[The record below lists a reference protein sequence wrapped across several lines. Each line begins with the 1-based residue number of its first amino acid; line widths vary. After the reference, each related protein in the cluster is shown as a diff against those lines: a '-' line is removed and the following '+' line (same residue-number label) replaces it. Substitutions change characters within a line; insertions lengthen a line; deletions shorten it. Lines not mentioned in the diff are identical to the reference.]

1 MITEQA
7 LNRQARRVADL
18 LRQQGRTIVFAESC
32 TGGLVAAK
40 LTRIAGISEFL
51 CGSAVVY
58 QNTTKAGWLGISPK
72 LLEKPGPVSRTVAI
86 AMAEGVLQRTPH
98 ADLAAA
104 ITGHLGPAAPKRM
117 DGLIWGAVAVRRA
130 RQKPP
135 VKAVAQKHRLPGE
148 PDRRSSSWRR
158 TLRVGRQRAA
168 ANFLL
173 TMVQSVLEEQK
184 PPAIGQD

>member
-1 MITEQA
+1 MITERALDTQA
-7 LNRQARRVADL
+7 QRVAGL
-18 LRQQGRTIVFAESC
+18 LRHQGRKIVFAESC

-58 QNTTKAGWLGISPK
+58 QNATKAGWLGVPPRF
-72 LLEKPGPVSRTVAI
+72 LEKPGPVSRTVAI

-104 ITGHLGPAAPKRM
+104 ITGHLGPDAPKRL
-117 DGLIWGAVAVRRA
+117 DGLIWASVAFRRTRRKSQA
-130 RQKPP
+130 K
-135 VKAVAQKHRLPGE
+135 VVAKKDRLPGE
-148 PDRRSSSWRR
+148 MDRQTASLRR

-173 TMVQSVLEEQK
+173 AMVQSMLEEEE
-184 PPAIGQD
+184 PPAIEQI